1 MCPRAEI
8 SPEQAKK
15 IEEWAIGKKEVG
27 LLTLR
32 KGFRITPNQESK
44 LQTRT
49 SMVNGEPITIYQ
61 NIDYEMPSYKVLS
74 EKHTLFVGPTL
85 AKEIEK
91 AGIMKFPEDE
101 PEK

>member
-1 MCPRAEI
+1 MSPIAEI

-32 KGFRITPNQESK
+32 KKFRISPNEESR

-61 NIDYEMPSYKVLS
+61 NIDYDMPSYKVLS
-74 EKHTLFVGPTL
+74 EKHTLFVGEKL
-85 AKEIEK
+85 SEEIEK
-91 AGIMKFPEDE
+91 EGFMKFPEVKS
-101 PEK
+101 EK

>member
-1 MCPRAEI
+1 MSPIAEI

-32 KGFRITPNQESK
+32 KKFRISPNEESR

-61 NIDYEMPSYKVLS
+61 NIDYDMPSYKVLS
-74 EKHTLFVGPTL
+74 EKHTLFVGEKL
-85 AKEIEK
+85 SEEIEK
-91 AGIMKFPEDE
+91 EGIMKFPEVKS
-101 PEK
+101 EK

>member
-1 MCPRAEI
+1 MCPIAEI
-8 SPEQAKK
+8 SPEQARK
-15 IEEWAIGKKEVG
+15 IEKWAIGKKEVG

-32 KGFRITPNQESK
+32 KEFRISPNSASR

-61 NIDYEMPSYKVLS
+61 NIDYEMPSYKEIS
-74 EKHTLFVGPTL
+74 EKHTLFIGPTL